1 MAMAQKRPRI
11 NWKQIEGVEKTF
23 LEACIHEITTYGRE
37 GSSLKASSWKN
48 VAERLKTEYNF
59 VVDQKQMKNR
69 YDYLKAKFGAWLKL
83 KNKTGNVYNPITNTF
98 NMEEDEWQ
106 LEIKLNK
113 MVETL
118 RTSPLVYPD
127 LCVQLF
133 DGSAGCNWHSWMGA
147 IFYTSSP
154 FS

>member
-1 MAMAQKRPRI
+1 MAMAEKRPRI

-23 LEACIHEITTYGRE
+23 LEACIHEITTYRRE

-83 KNKTGNVYNPITNTF
+83 KNKIGN
-98 NMEEDEWQ
+98 
-106 LEIKLNK
+106 LNK

-133 DGSAGCNWHSWMGA
+133 DGSAATGIHGWGA
-147 IFYTSSP
+147 SSTLP
-154 FS
+154 HPSHDSPDINLSDFDGINVIYGYR